1 MLRRSKQNVVVPMTP
16 SRRPDRWPRAL
27 RLVSA
32 GLAGLALGLVPGL
45 AAPAFSGRFE
55 ALPALGLSSDGTT
68 VSGLSSGDDI
78 AGQFHLAFSA
88 SLAGAAVM
96 AAGPDGFSRGS
107 LATAMYQCSCP
118 ANPSAPQRW
127 QNQVPGAGC
136 SVLAPSVLA
145 SLADSALDAN
155 RRHARVPGA
164 AHGLPVPGGPVACD
178 RTATPY
184 PIRCPCD
191 DAAGQLLAGL
201 YGATPGALLQ
211 PALAPAAAHL
221 RRFNQLP

>member
-32 GLAGLALGLVPGL
+32 GLAGLALGLAPGS

-55 ALPALGLSSDGTT
+55 ALHALGLSADGTT
-68 VSGLSSGDDI
+68 VSGLSSGDDM

-107 LATAMYQCSCP
+107 VATAMYQCSCP
-118 ANPSAPQRW
+118 ANPSALQRW

-136 SVLAPSVLA
+136 SVRAPSVLA
-145 SLADSALDAN
+145 SLADSALDTN